1 MHGGSKVFVGSK
13 VAVVEILRKSW
24 YNNSIVHFL
33 RGKRV
38 YLRSLEIQGFKSFP
52 DKTVL
57 QFDCDITAIVG
68 PNGSGKSNIS
78 DAISWVMG
86 EQSSKAL
93 RGAKMEDV
101 IFGGTL
107 KRPAVGYAEAT
118 LILDNQDGTL
128 PMETPE
134 VMITR
139 RYYRSGES
147 EYYINKQSARLRD
160 INELLMDT
168 GLGREGYSNIG
179 QGRIDEILAQKS
191 TDRREV
197 FEEAAGI
204 SKYRHRKEETER
216 RLSNTQDNLL
226 RIGDKISELELQ
238 VEPLRQQAEKAQK
251 YLTLRDELKGLEVTV
266 WLDSLDKV
274 AETAKK
280 AQEDYTSAAFV
291 LEQAHDALNSLYH
304 QAEQMALQL
313 NQKSLELDL
322 LREKITQSKT
332 EQQKKEADASVLQAE
347 VEHLQQNIERA
358 RREMDDQA
366 ERSGSID
373 QTIEQQTAK
382 IAEIDEAC
390 AALEQNADELSRKA
404 SAVQK
409 ELAAAQQALLQLSAQ
424 ENLLTADAGDKKTQ
438 IASLTASMEEVS
450 ARKKTLQDD
459 LAANQTRLADVK
471 AQKTQCVKALE
482 AANDGVQSAKNR
494 IAGYELRAKTRRDKK
509 QSLQSKLDAL
519 SVQLRTLDAKANML
533 REMERDYEG
542 FSKAVRLVMQEAQR
556 GALPGVHGPVSK
568 LIRVEDK
575 YTTAI
580 ETALGAAMQNI
591 VVEDEACGKAAIQML
606 KRRDGGRA
614 TFLPLSTV
622 TGRKIPEPQLE
633 RMPGFIGTAS
643 ELVQTNP
650 RYQGILENLLGR
662 TVIAETLDH
671 AIEMARKSANR
682 VRIVT
687 LDGQVMNPG
696 GSMTGGSSAKSAGV
710 LSRANELKRLEQE
723 QEKLTDEQTA
733 LKKSLQEAD
742 SQLAETE
749 FELKNIGAELR
760 EAEDEALRRTE
771 EQKQVELLLQTV
783 SQSEESLRLELE
795 RFSKRSGSDE
805 GRLTLLRGQL
815 DSAEAALTK
824 CAAEKAQ
831 RQAES
836 EEKTGKLSSIQEAI
850 SKLRMTLAE
859 KHAEK
864 TAAEQTIM
872 QMQTLR
878 EQMQGDRAQ
887 KESLIASF
895 EAQIQL
901 TQQEISAQFEEIE
914 QLKKR
919 TEEGEQTLKAQVSER
934 TELEAK
940 RNQTEK
946 QAQEKNKDILLLER
960 ESARL
965 EQKKATSELEQKQLI
980 DKLWENYELT
990 PSSAKEEA
998 VEVESIASANRR
1010 IGEVKRKM
1018 SALGTPNLGA
1028 IDEYARVSERYEYL
1042 SSQRDDV
1049 LHAKTELETIV
1060 GDITREMTEIFV
1072 REFARINEYFGATF
1086 TEMFG
1091 GGKASLELED
1101 EKEPL
1106 SCGIEIKV
1114 QPPGKQLKTITL
1126 LSGGEKAFVAIALY
1140 FAILKVRP
1148 TPFCML
1154 DEIDAAL
1161 DDRNVERFASYL
1173 HKFSGKTQFIVIT
1186 HRRGT
1191 MEAADVLYGVTMQ
1204 EQGISKILHL
1214 DLDELQKQLGI
1225 TA

>member
-1 MHGGSKVFVGSK
+1 M
-13 VAVVEILRKSW
+13 
-24 YNNSIVHFL
+24 
-33 RGKRV
+33 

-57 QFDCDITAIVG
+57 QFDSDITAIVG

-118 LILDNQDGTL
+118 LVLDNQDGTL
-128 PMETPE
+128 PIETPE

-191 TDRREV
+191 TDRREI

-216 RLSNTQDNLL
+216 RLANTQDNLL

-238 VEPLRQQAEKAQK
+238 VEPLRQQAEKAEK
-251 YLTLRDELKGLEVTV
+251 YLTLRDELRGLEVTV
-266 WLDSLDKV
+266 WLDSLEKV
-274 AETAKK
+274 AESAKK
-280 AQEDYTSAAFV
+280 AQEDYNSAAFV
-291 LEQAHDALNSLYH
+291 LEQAHDELNALYH

-322 LREKITQSKT
+322 LREKITAVQA
-332 EQQKKEADASVLQAE
+332 ERQKKEADVSVLQAE
-347 VEHLQQNIERA
+347 VEHLQQNVERA
-358 RREMDDQA
+358 QREMDEQSA
-366 ERSGSID
+366 RSGSIA
-373 QTIEQQTAK
+373 QTIQERTAE
-382 IAEIDEAC
+382 IASIDEAIRSLDEQTGTLTQKEM
-390 AALEQNADELSRKA
+390 AL
-404 SAVQK
+404 QK
-409 ELAAAQQALLQLSAQ
+409 ELDGLQQALLQLTAQ
-424 ENLLTADAGDKKTQ
+424 ENLLRADAQEKKTQ
-438 IASLTASMEEVS
+438 IASLTASMEEVE
-450 ARKKTLQDD
+450 ARKKTLQED
-459 LAANQTRLADVK
+459 LEANETRRVQTEQ
-471 AQKTQCVKALE
+471 QKTQCAKALE
-482 AANDGVQSAKNR
+482 QANDGVQSAKNR
-494 IAGYELRAKTRRDKK
+494 IAGYELRRRARQEKC
-509 QSLQSKLDAL
+509 QSLQKEFDGA
-519 SVQLRTLDAKANML
+519 SVQLKTLAAKANML
-533 REMERDYEG
+533 REMERDFEG
-542 FSKAVRLVMQEAQR
+542 FSKAVRLVMQDAAR
-556 GALPGVHGPVSK
+556 GALSGVHGPVSK
-568 LIRVEDK
+568 LIRVEDR

-591 VVEDEACGKAAIQML
+591 VVDDESCGKAAIGML

-622 TGRKIPEPQLE
+622 TGRKLSEPQLLS
-633 RMPGFIGTAS
+633 MPGYVGVAS
-643 ELVQTNP
+643 ELAQTDA

-671 AIEMARKSANR
+671 AIAMARKTGNR

-723 QEKLTDEQTA
+723 QKTLSDAQTA
-733 LKKSLQEAD
+733 RQKSLSDAQ

-749 FELKNIGAELR
+749 YELKNIGAELR
-760 EAEDEALRRTE
+760 EAEDEVLRRTE
-771 EQKQVELLLQTV
+771 EQKQVELLLETV
-783 SQSEESLRLELE
+783 SQAEQSVRQELE

-805 GRLTLLRGQL
+805 GRLALLSQQL
-815 DSAEAALTK
+815 QEAEAELTK
-824 CAAEKAQ
+824 LEAQQTQRQTELDQKTQAVSDVQQELASLRVAIAEKN
-831 RQAES
+831 
-836 EEKTGKLSSIQEAI
+836 
-850 SKLRMTLAE
+850 
-859 KHAEK
+859 AEK
-864 TAAEQTIM
+864 TAAQQTIS
-872 QMQTLR
+872 QMETLQ
-878 EQMQGDRAQ
+878 EAMQGDNVQ
-887 KESLIASF
+887 KQALIASF
-895 EAQIQL
+895 CERMQTAG
-901 TQQEISAQFEEIE
+901 QEIKAQYE
-914 QLKKR
+914 QMETLAK
-919 TEEGEQTLKAQVSER
+919 TAQAHEQTLKTEVEAR
-934 TELEAK
+934 TAMEAK

-946 QAQEKNKDILLLER
+946 QAQDKNKDILLLER

-980 DKLWENYELT
+980 DKLWESYELT
-990 PSSAKEEA
+990 PSSAKEQT

-1028 IDEYARVSERYEYL
+1028 IEEYARVSERYEYL
-1042 SSQRDDV
+1042 ASQRDDV

-1161 DDRNVERFASYL
+1161 DDRNVERFAAYL
-1173 HKFSGKTQFIVIT
+1173 HRFSGKTQFIVIT

>member
-1 MHGGSKVFVGSK
+1 M
-13 VAVVEILRKSW
+13 VEILRKSW
-24 YNNSIVHFL
+24 YNITIVCFL

-57 QFDCDITAIVG
+57 QFDSDITAIVG

-118 LILDNQDGTL
+118 LVLDNQDGTL
-128 PMETPE
+128 PVETPE

-216 RLSNTQDNLL
+216 RLANTQDNLL

-251 YLTLRDELKGLEVTV
+251 YLTLKGELQGLEVTV

-274 AETAKK
+274 AESAKK
-280 AQEDYTSAAFV
+280 AQEDYASAAFI
-291 LEQAHDALNSLYH
+291 LEQAHDELNTLYH

-322 LREKITQSKT
+322 LRENITSLQT
-332 EQQKKEADASVLQAE
+332 ERQKKEADVSVLQAQ

-358 RREMDDQA
+358 RHEMDEQSA
-366 ERSGSID
+366 RSGSIAE
-373 QTIEQQTAK
+373 TMEERQQA
-382 IAEIDEAC
+382 IAALDEAC
-390 AALEQNADELSRKA
+390 AQLDAQVQEKTAQASEVQRELG
-404 SAVQK
+404 
-409 ELAAAQQALLQLSAQ
+409 AAQQALLQRAAQ
-424 ENLLTADAGDKKTQ
+424 ENLLLADAQDRKTQ
-438 IASLTASMEEVS
+438 IASLTASMEEVE
-450 ARKKTLQDD
+450 ARKKTLQED
-459 LAANQTRLADVK
+459 LQANETRRVQTEQQRA
-471 AQKTQCVKALE
+471 QCVKALQD
-482 AANDGVQSAKNR
+482 AADGVQSAKNR
-494 IAGYELRAKTRRDKK
+494 IAGYALRLKTRQEKT
-509 QSLQSKLDAL
+509 QTLQRNLDGV
-519 SVQLRTLDAKANML
+519 SVQLRTLEAKANML
-533 REMERDYEG
+533 REMERDFEG
-542 FSKAVRLVMQEAQR
+542 FSKAVRLVMQEAAR
-556 GALPGVHGPVSK
+556 GALSGVHGPVSK
-568 LIRVEDK
+568 LIRVEDR
-575 YTTAI
+575 YTTAV

-591 VVEDEACGKAAIQML
+591 IVDDEASGKAAIQLL
-606 KRRDGGRA
+606 KRRDAGRA

-622 TGRKIPEPQLE
+622 TGRRLSEPSLAN
-633 RMPGFIGTAS
+633 MPGYVGVAS
-643 ELVQTNP
+643 ELAQTDG

-662 TVIAETLDH
+662 TVIAETLDN
-671 AIEMARKSANR
+671 AIAMARKTGNR

-723 QEKLTDEQTA
+723 RGKLLDTQSDY
-733 LKKSLQEAD
+733 KKSLQQAQ

-749 FELKNIGAELR
+749 YEIKTIGAELR
-760 EAEDEALRRTE
+760 EAEDEVLRRTE
-771 EQKQVELLLQTV
+771 EKKQVERLLETV
-783 SQSEESLRLELE
+783 SQAEDTCRRELE
-795 RFSKRSGSDE
+795 RFLQRSGSDE
-805 GRLTLLRGQL
+805 GRLSLLSGQL
-815 DSAEAALTK
+815 EGV
-824 CAAEKAQ
+824 
-831 RQAES
+831 QAELAKITAQKQALQAQAD
-836 EEKTGKLSSIQEAI
+836 EQANALSQVQESLAA
-850 SKLRMTLAE
+850 LRMTIAE

-864 TAAEQTIM
+864 TAAEQTIS
-872 QMQTLR
+872 QMQALR
-878 EQMQGDRAQ
+878 EAMQGDRAQ
-887 KESLIASF
+887 KQALIDSF
-895 EAQIQL
+895 RVQIETTEQDIAAQYAQIETLQKD
-901 TQQEISAQFEEIE
+901 ADA
-914 QLKKR
+914 K
-919 TEEGEQTLKAQVSER
+919 EQTLKTEVEAR
-934 TELEAK
+934 TAMEAK

-980 DKLWENYELT
+980 DKLWESYELT
-990 PSSAKEEA
+990 PSSAKEQT
-998 VEVESIASANRR
+998 VEVESIAAANRR

-1018 SALGTPNLGA
+1018 SSLGTPNLGA

-1042 SSQRDDV
+1042 CSQRDDV
-1049 LHAKTELETIV
+1049 LHAKGELETIV

-1161 DDRNVERFASYL
+1161 DDRNVERFAAYL

>member
-1 MHGGSKVFVGSK
+1 
-13 VAVVEILRKSW
+13 
-24 YNNSIVHFL
+24 
-33 RGKRV
+33 
-38 YLRSLEIQGFKSFP
+38 
-52 DKTVL
+52 
-57 QFDCDITAIVG
+57 
-68 PNGSGKSNIS
+68 
-78 DAISWVMG
+78 MG

-107 KRPAVGYAEAT
+107 KRPAVGFAEAT
-118 LILDNQDGTL
+118 LVLDNQDGTL
-128 PMETPE
+128 PVETPE

-216 RLSNTQDNLL
+216 RLANTQDNLL

-251 YLTLRDELKGLEVTV
+251 FLTLQDELKGLEVTV
-266 WLDSLDKV
+266 WLDGLEKV
-274 AETAKK
+274 SESAKK

-322 LREKITQSKT
+322 LREKITANQA
-332 EQQKKEADASVLQAE
+332 ERQKKEADATVLQAE
-347 VEHLQQNIERA
+347 VEHLQQNIDRA
-358 RREMDDQA
+358 RQEMDEQSA
-366 ERSGSID
+366 RSGSIAEN
-373 QTIEQQTAK
+373 IAQQTQK
-382 IAEIDEAC
+382 ISEINEASG
-390 AALEQNADELSRKA
+390 ALEAQLLERTAQAEQA
-404 SAVQK
+404 QK
-409 ELAAAQQALLQLSAQ
+409 QLEAAQQTLLQLSAQ
-424 ENLLTADAGDKKTQ
+424 EQVVSNDAADKKTQ
-438 IASLTASMEEVS
+438 IASLTASMEEVE
-450 ARKKTLQDD
+450 ARKKTLQED
-459 LAANQTRLADVK
+459 LEANRTRLEQTRQQK
-471 AQKTQCVKALE
+471 AQCIRALDE
-482 AANDGVQSAKNR
+482 ANDGVQSAKNT
-494 IAGYELRAKTRRDKK
+494 IAGYELRQRTRQEKAQTLRK
-509 QSLQSKLDAL
+509 KLDGLA
-519 SVQLRTLDAKANML
+519 VQQKTLEAKANML

-542 FSKAVRLVMQEAQR
+542 FSKAVRLVMQEAAR
-556 GALPGVHGPVSK
+556 GGLPGVHGPVSK
-568 LIRVEDK
+568 LIRVEDQ

-591 VVEDEACGKAAIQML
+591 VVDDEACGKAAIQML

-622 TGRKIPEPQLE
+622 TGRRLSEPALASA
-633 RMPGFIGTAS
+633 RGYVGIAS
-643 ELVQTNP
+643 ELVQTDAK
-650 RYQGILENLLGR
+650 YQGVLENLLGR
-662 TVIAETLDH
+662 TVIAQTLDD
-671 AIEMARKSANR
+671 AIAMARKTGSR

-710 LSRANELKRLEQE
+710 LSRANELKRLTQE
-723 QEKLTDEQTA
+723 QEKLAQEQDA
-733 LKKSLQEAD
+733 LRRQSAEAD
-742 SQLAETE
+742 SQLAQTQYEIKT
-749 FELKNIGAELR
+749 IGAQLR
-760 EAEDEALRRTE
+760 EAEDEVLRRTE
-771 EQKQVELLLQTV
+771 EKKQVELLLETV
-783 SQSEESLRLELE
+783 AQAEASVRQELE

-805 GRLTLLRGQL
+805 GRLALLRQQL
-815 DSAEAALTK
+815 AQAEAAM
-824 CAAEKAQ
+824 A
-831 RQAES
+831 
-836 EEKTGKLSSIQEAI
+836 KLSAQSAQCQASCEEQTGALGAVQEEIAA
-850 SKLRMTLAE
+850 LRLTLAE
-859 KHAEK
+859 KNAEK
-864 TAAEQTIM
+864 TAAQQTIS
-872 QMQTLR
+872 QMQALR
-878 EQMQGDRAQ
+878 DAMQGDRAQ
-887 KESLIASF
+887 KEGLIASF
-895 EAQIQL
+895 EEQIMQTRQQIAAQYEQIRML
-901 TQQEISAQFEEIE
+901 EEAGTLDE
-914 QLKKR
+914 QKLKDEVEAR
-919 TEEGEQTLKAQVSER
+919 TAM
-934 TELEAK
+934 EAR

-965 EQKKATSELEQKQLI
+965 EQKKATSELEQKQLV
-980 DKLWENYELT
+980 DKLWESYELT
-990 PSSAKEEA
+990 PSSAKEQT
-998 VEVESIASANRR
+998 VQVESIAAANRR

-1042 SSQRDDV
+1042 SGQRDDV
-1049 LHAKTELETIV
+1049 LHAKGELETIV

-1106 SCGIEIKV
+1106 ACGIEIKV

-1161 DDRNVERFASYL
+1161 DDRNVERFAAYL
-1173 HKFSGKTQFIVIT
+1173 HKFSGRTQFIVIT